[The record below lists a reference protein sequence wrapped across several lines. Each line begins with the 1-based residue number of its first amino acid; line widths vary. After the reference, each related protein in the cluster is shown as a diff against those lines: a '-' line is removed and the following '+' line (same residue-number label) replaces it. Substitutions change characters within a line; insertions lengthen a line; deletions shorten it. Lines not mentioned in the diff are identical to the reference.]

1 MHTYIAS
8 YYIYSSIHNKISNRM
23 HELIPR
29 FESFNLLITNY
40 LLQANLTKLMNE
52 KNKLYYLLDL
62 FKFNNYDA
70 YIYSELLYIYMSY
83 CKVQQRLRRLCEQ
96 TNKTNKVICESMM
109 NYCNKV
115 QQRLSHDLQSP
126 NCPLVK
132 DVKP

>member
-23 HELIPR
+23 HLLIPR

-70 YIYSELLYIYMSY
+70 YIYSELLYIYIHYSHY
-83 CKVQQRLRRLCEQ
+83 KL
-96 TNKTNKVICESMM
+96 NNES
-109 NYCNKV
+109 NF
-115 QQRLSHDLQSP
+115 
-126 NCPLVK
+126 
-132 DVKP
+132 